1 MKKYLKYLIGLI
13 FFIIFIY
20 YFAGFY
26 VANQILKIDYS
37 CGLHEGSLPNKWST
51 KVDAHQYSNLS
62 QKILRENFPY
72 QDYFLENW
80 QDVYFTSRSENIK
93 LSGWLFNY
101 YPNRPII
108 IVTHGINPN
117 GKCKSE
123 SNLVAS
129 LLVKKKFNVLT
140 IDLRNHGQ
148 SDKITS
154 FDDLGLKSYNDIL
167 GAFDFLKKIGF
178 KGNQI
183 GLHGISLGASTSIF
197 AAHYEPEILAIW
209 SDSALA
215 EFNMILK
222 DEIAR
227 YGLSIEFGPAVSL
240 AGKLLTGIDP
250 TSLSPALKL
259 SSKQSY
265 FFTHGDSDTRVLT
278 RHFDYFYQYVK
289 KNKINAE
296 FWLVKNADHLD
307 GMLMYTEEYSN
318 KMSDFFN
325 SKLDKAGSLN

>member
-1 MKKYLKYLIGLI
+1 MIRILKYMIGI
-13 FFIIFIY
+13 IIFIFISY
-20 YFAGFY
+20 YLAGFY
-26 VANQILKIDYS
+26 VAYQILKIDYS

-51 KVDAHQYSNLS
+51 SIDAHQYKNIS
-62 QKILRENFPY
+62 QKTIRKNFPY
-72 QDYFLENW
+72 ENYFLDDW
-80 QDVYFTSRSENIK
+80 QDVYFESRDKNIK

-101 YPNRPII
+101 FSNRPII

-129 LLVKKKFNVLT
+129 LLVKKNFNVLT
-140 IDLRNHGQ
+140 IDLRNYGQ
-148 SDKITS
+148 SDKVTS
-154 FDDLGLKSYNDIL
+154 FEDLGLKSYNDIL

-178 KGNQI
+178 KDNQI

-197 AAHYEPEILAIW
+197 AAYNEPEILATW
-209 SDSALA
+209 ADSSLA
-215 EFNMILK
+215 EFDMILK

-240 AGKLLTGIDP
+240 AGKILTGIDP

-259 SSKQSY
+259 SSTQSY

-278 RHFDYFYQYVK
+278 RHFDYFKEYTS
-289 KNKINAE
+289 KNNINAE
-296 FWLVKNADHLD
+296 FWLVEESDHLD
-307 GMLMYTEEYSN
+307 GMLKYTDEYAER
-318 KMSDFFN
+318 MEIFFN
-325 SKLDKAGSLN
+325 SKLK

>member
-1 MKKYLKYLIGLI
+1 MKRLFQFLIGLI
-13 FFIIFIY
+13 ILFIISY
-20 YFAGFY
+20 YAAGFY
-26 VANQILKIDYS
+26 VAYQILKIDHS

-51 KVDAHQYSNLS
+51 SIDAHQYKNIS
-62 QKILRENFPY
+62 QKKLRENFPFK
-72 QDYFLENW
+72 DYFLNDW
-80 QDVYFTSRSENIK
+80 QDVYFVSRDKDIK
-93 LSGWLFNY
+93 LNGWLFNY
-101 YPNRPII
+101 FPKRPII

-129 LLVKKKFNVLT
+129 LLVKKNFNVLT
-140 IDLRNHGQ
+140 IDLRNYGQ
-148 SDKITS
+148 SDKVTS

-178 KGNQI
+178 KDNQI

-197 AAHYEPEILAIW
+197 AAYNEPEILATW
-209 SDSALA
+209 ADSSLA
-215 EFNMILK
+215 EFDMILK

-240 AGKLLTGIDP
+240 AGKILTGIDP

-259 SSKQSY
+259 STTQSY

-278 RHFDYFYQYVK
+278 RHFDYFKEYTS
-289 KNKINAE
+289 KNNINAE
-296 FWLVKNADHLD
+296 FWLVEESDHLD
-307 GMLMYTEEYSN
+307 GMLKYTDEYAER
-318 KMSDFFN
+318 MEIFFN
-325 SKLDKAGSLN
+325 SKLK